1 MSGLLEDLRTALR
14 SLRHARFFS
23 AFVVA
28 SLAVGVGASV
38 TLFALVDGVLLRPLP
53 YPRPSSLVAFSS
65 GQSYP
70 DVEDFRTQ
78 VAGFEAIGAFAP
90 WPADVLEGDTAV
102 QIPAALVSG
111 DLLRTFSVPP
121 AAGRLLTL
129 DDDRAGAEP
138 VVVVSDALAHRH
150 GGTALLGRTLTLSG
164 KPFQVVGILPPRFA
178 LPLSDAQIFVPMRA
192 GYPEAAEARVA
203 HFMTTV
209 ARIRAGS
216 SLARAQAEVDAAGK
230 RLAELYPAANR
241 GRAFPLEPLRTR
253 MTGSVR
259 EPLLLLF
266 GAVSLLLLLACTNF
280 ANLLLA
286 RGMARLPELTVR
298 AALGGERSRLI
309 RQLLAES
316 LLLALVGSAVGLLL
330 AAVAVPAV
338 LGLASDTLPRA
349 SEVAIDVR
357 VGAFALAVALVTGLL
372 FGAIPAVRSA
382 KVDLA
387 GALRSVRM
395 GAVHPRLRRVLVVS
409 QVGLATTLL
418 ACSALLLRSLLE
430 LHAVKLGFDPGH
442 ALVLR
447 IDLPESRYSRVPAQA
462 RFWDSFLDGVRSVP
476 GVETA
481 GFVSELPLTGSNLQH
496 DILVARRPP
505 PPEGSEPSAGARV
518 VSPGYFAAMHI
529 PLLRGRLLEDRAGA
543 PRTVVVNEALVRA
556 ELPGVDPIGER
567 IRFARE
573 PSDAWMT
580 IVGVVGDVK
589 HLGLDRPQD
598 PTVYVPYA
606 QNSNPWHRW
615 GELVVRGSGPVP
627 TELEH
632 AVRDRVRAVDP
643 LLPVTRVRM
652 LSEVVQR
659 SLDPRRFELGVLGSF
674 ALLALLLSATG
685 VYGLIAY
692 GVSRRVPELGLRKA
706 LGAPDRRVLGLVLG
720 ESALLTGCGV
730 LLGLAGGVGAG
741 RLMRG
746 LLYGIDAGDPLAL
759 GAAAMVVFQASLLAA
774 ALPAVRAARI
784 DPGVALRAE

>member
-1 MSGLLEDLRTALR
+1 
-14 SLRHARFFS
+14 
-23 AFVVA
+23 
-28 SLAVGVGASV
+28 
-38 TLFALVDGVLLRPLP
+38 
-53 YPRPSSLVAFSS
+53 
-65 GQSYP
+65 
-70 DVEDFRTQ
+70 
-78 VAGFEAIGAFAP
+78 
-90 WPADVLEGDTAV
+90 
-102 QIPAALVSG
+102 
-111 DLLRTFSVPP
+111 
-121 AAGRLLTL
+121 
-129 DDDRAGAEP
+129 
-138 VVVVSDALAHRH
+138 
-150 GGTALLGRTLTLSG
+150 
-164 KPFQVVGILPPRFA
+164 
-178 LPLSDAQIFVPMRA
+178 
-192 GYPEAAEARVA
+192 
-203 HFMTTV
+203 
-209 ARIRAGS
+209 
-216 SLARAQAEVDAAGK
+216 
-230 RLAELYPAANR
+230 
-241 GRAFPLEPLRTR
+241 
-253 MTGSVR
+253 
-259 EPLLLLF
+259 
-266 GAVSLLLLLACTNF
+266 
-280 ANLLLA
+280 
-286 RGMARLPELTVR
+286 MARLPELTVR

-418 ACSALLLRSLLE
+418 ACSALLGRSLLE

-529 PLLRGRLLEDRAGA
+529 PLLRGRLLEDRDRAGA

-589 HLGLDRPQD
+589 HLGLDRPQE

>member
-1 MSGLLEDLRTALR
+1 
-14 SLRHARFFS
+14 
-23 AFVVA
+23 
-28 SLAVGVGASV
+28 
-38 TLFALVDGVLLRPLP
+38 
-53 YPRPSSLVAFSS
+53 
-65 GQSYP
+65 
-70 DVEDFRTQ
+70 
-78 VAGFEAIGAFAP
+78 
-90 WPADVLEGDTAV
+90 V

-111 DLLRTFSVPP
+111 HLLATFSVP
-121 AAGRLLTL
+121 AAAVRLLTQ

-138 VVVVSDALAHRH
+138 VVVVSDALARRH

-216 SLARAQAEVDAAGK
+216 SLARAQAEVDAAGE

-418 ACSALLLRSLLE
+418 ACSALLGRSLLE

-462 RFWDSFLDGVRSVP
+462 RFWDSFLDGVRSGP

-529 PLLRGRLLEDRAGA
+529 PLLRGRLLEDRDRAGA

-589 HLGLDRPQD
+589 HLGLDRPQE